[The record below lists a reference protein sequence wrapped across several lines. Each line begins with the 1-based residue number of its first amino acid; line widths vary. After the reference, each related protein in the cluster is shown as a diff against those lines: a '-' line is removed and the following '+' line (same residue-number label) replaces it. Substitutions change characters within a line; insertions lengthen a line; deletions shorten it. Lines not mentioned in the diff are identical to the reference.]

1 MFWVAQRL
9 GLAGE
14 MKDTTRTEASQVGD
28 HCKLSLPFCSHVV
41 LWLHPIKATSQSQ
54 LLLFL
59 SHEVLVPLASLWA
72 SQISKRC
79 HSVGFPSELW
89 GQNEK
94 SINGILHPLH
104 LSHFSCTK
112 ELNSPS
118 AGMQPLSEFES
129 AGNW

>member
-28 HCKLSLPFCSHVV
+28 PYKLSLPFCSHVV
-41 LWLHPIKATSQSQ
+41 LWPHSIKATSQSQ
-54 LLLFL
+54 LLLFP
-59 SHEVLVPLASLWA
+59 SHEVLVALASLCA

-118 AGMQPLSEFES
+118 AGMQPLSEFEP

>member
-14 MKDTTRTEASQVGD
+14 TKDTTRAEVSQVRD
-28 HCKLSLPFCSHVV
+28 HCNLSLPFCSHVV

-59 SHEVLVPLASLWA
+59 SHEVLVPLASFWA
-72 SQISKRC
+72 SQFSKHC
-79 HSVGFPSELW
+79 HSVGFPSEFW

-118 AGMQPLSEFES
+118 AGMQPLSEFKP